1 MEARGAFLRKNAY
14 GLALI
19 VAIGV
24 LMAVFSSRGGIGFD
38 VETDGS
44 LFARGM
50 LDEVNVTL
58 WNRDNRQQKIVAE
71 LVAVRGNSATSA
83 DFLGEEARSS
93 ATLNSGSQRLITM
106 TLDTAGLDP
115 DFKYKVGLLIYK
127 NENSTDQPVAGS
139 LLAVAHV
146 ADIVICDPLDIVNA
160 NQSLCNEISLS
171 NLESDSTI
179 P

>member
-1 MEARGAFLRKNAY
+1 LLGRNTY
-14 GLALI
+14 GLALV
-19 VAIGV
+19 VAIGM
-24 LMAVFSSRGGIGFD
+24 LMAVFSSRGGIGID

-50 LDEVNVTL
+50 LDEINVTL

-83 DFLGEEARSS
+83 DFLGEEARS
-93 ATLNSGSQRLITM
+93 AGTLNSGNQRLMTL
-106 TLDTAGLDP
+106 TLDTAGLDT

-127 NENSTDQPVAGS
+127 NENSTDSPVAGS

-146 ADIVICDPLDIVNA
+146 ADIVICDPLDIVNG
-160 NQSLCNEISLS
+160 NQSLCNEISLA
-171 NLESDSTI
+171 NLQSDNTT